1 MRYISISEGAPGL
14 DTMPV
19 FKTTEYPWEEG
30 SFKPL
35 CYARIAVVKN
45 KGVLFDLTAFERDPE
60 CCEFVM
66 DGSCVAATFDF
77 FPEISSETVTVA
89 LNKSGKYDVF
99 LSGEQAT
106 LPIETETYAGED
118 EQGWYWGVRFTI
130 TNDILEK
137 LYGVSEIDN
146 GHTMYGNIYK
156 LKLTGSD
163 SHLGAI
169 SRIKDEVIFSF
180 SNLCE
185 FTAVSY

>member
-1 MRYISISEGAPGL
+1 MRYISISDGIPRL

-19 FKTTEYPWEEG
+19 LKTTEYPWEEG

-35 CYARIAVVKN
+35 CYARAAVVRGE
-45 KGVLFDLTAFERDPE
+45 GVLFDLTAFERDPE
-60 CCEFVM
+60 CCGFVM
-66 DGSCVAATFDF
+66 DGSCVAVTFDF
-77 FPEISSETVTVA
+77 FPERSRETVTAA
-89 LNKSGKYDVF
+89 LNKYGKCDVF
-99 LSGEQAT
+99 ISGE
-106 LPIETETYAGED
+106 PSDIEISAETYAGED
-118 EQGWYWGVRFTI
+118 EQGWYWGVRFII
-130 TNDILEK
+130 TNEMLER
-137 LYGVSEIDN
+137 LYGVSEIEN